1 MKIHDEDDHVKEE
14 AVIEKACREL
24 GAIRFQ

>member
-1 MKIHDEDDHVKEE
+1 MRINDEETHVKED

-24 GAIRFQ
+24 GAIRF